1 MRRLEVRRLDERRFA
16 VPLRRRVLHAFF
28 AAADLFAFVLRL
40 VVRRLE
46 VRRFAAPRFAA
57 LRRLLE
63 LRLRVAAAFFAALER
78 FAALRLR
85 VAAALRAALRRLA
98 LVEDLREDLRDA
110 RRLVV
115 VFLPALR
122 RRVRHAFFAAADL
135 FAFVVLRAGDFLAA
149 LFLLVDVFLRV
160 LVLAILVFPLAE
172 ERLFFFPFGGLTR
185 TSSPSAIE

>member
-115 VFLPALR
+115 FLPALR

-135 FAFVVLRAGDFLAA
+135 FAFVVLRAGDFLAP
-149 LFLLVDVFLRV
+149 LFLLVVVFLFV

-172 ERLFFFPFGGLTR
+172 ERLFLFPFGGLTR